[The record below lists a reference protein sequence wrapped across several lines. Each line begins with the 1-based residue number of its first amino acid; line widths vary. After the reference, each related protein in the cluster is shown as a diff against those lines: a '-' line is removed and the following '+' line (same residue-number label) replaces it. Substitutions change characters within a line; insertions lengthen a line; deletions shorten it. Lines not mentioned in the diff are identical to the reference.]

1 VINGLDM
8 KEKLK
13 SRKDKKTAMKEVN
26 DLKMSKWKYL
36 LVGVIL
42 LAVVLALP
50 AVSACAPKAPAK
62 GKVVTYLS
70 LGDYTG
76 PIAGLNVPADMGC
89 GDMFKEINATGGV
102 DGIECNFIGVDT
114 RYDVARGV
122 SAYKRYRTEPKLLV
136 VNAISTAFGKAI
148 MPMTAKDKVVQLA
161 PGDGEA
167 QAKIGWVFP
176 WGVCYQNA
184 FGATIDFILKDW
196 KDKGKTGSPVVGYMS
211 WDSAY
216 GREPLRGGKEYA
228 EKLGVTLLPPEFFPT
243 GAPDHTVWLKRL
255 DAGGA
260 NYIIIGG
267 VDPTPSNIL
276 RDAMKLGLKEKIQFV
291 DATFWGP
298 TEAVG
303 IKLHPEATEGCWMCS
318 FYLRGDEAW
327 QHPLAAQMI
336 PKYRGMSPEEF
347 RKVMAANYLTG
358 FGWALTYQE
367 ALKKALAAVSYD
379 KLDGEAMKKGYESL
393 TGLDVTQGMQGPSTY
408 SPTNR
413 QGSDVVKFY
422 QVQKG
427 KEVDISGWVKVP
439 DTVALYDWSK

>member
-1 VINGLDM
+1 
-8 KEKLK
+8 
-13 SRKDKKTAMKEVN
+13 
-26 DLKMSKWKYL
+26 MSKKIYL
-36 LVGVIL
+36 LIGAIL
-42 LAVVLALP
+42 LCAALVLP
-50 AVSACAPKAPAK
+50 AVSACAPAAAPPPK
-62 GKVVTYLS
+62 EKVISYLS

-76 PIAGLNVPADMGC
+76 PIAGLNVPADNGC
-89 GDMFKEINATGGV
+89 EDMFKEINAAGGV
-102 DGIECNFIGVDT
+102 DGVRVNAVFVDT

-148 MPMTAKDKVVQLA
+148 YPLTMKDKVVQLA

-196 KDKGKTGSPVVGYMS
+196 KAKGKTGVPTIGYMS
-211 WDSAY
+211 WDNAY

-228 EKLGVTLLPPEFFPT
+228 EKMGVKLLPPEFFPT

-255 DAGGA
+255 AEGGA
-260 NYIIIGG
+260 NYIMIGG

-276 RDAMKLGLKEKIQFV
+276 RDAHKLGLTKTIQFV
-291 DATFWGP
+291 DTTFWGP

-303 IKLHPEATEGCWMCS
+303 IKLHPEATEGCWINS
-318 FYLRGDEAW
+318 YYLRGDEVW
-327 QHPLAAQMI
+327 SHPLALKMV
-336 PKYRGMSPEEF
+336 PKYRGKSVDEF
-347 RKVMAANYLTG
+347 RKTTPANYVTG
-358 FGWALTYQE
+358 MVWALVYQE
-367 ALKKALAAVSYD
+367 GAKRALKAVGYD
-379 KLDGEAMKKGYESL
+379 KLDGEAMKAAYESL
-393 TGLDVTQGMQGPSTY
+393 TGLDLGQGLVGPCTY

-413 QGSDVVKFY
+413 QGSDVTRFY

-427 KEVDISGWVKVP
+427 KEVAISGWVKVP
-439 DTVALYDWSK
+439 DCVALHDWSKD

>member
-1 VINGLDM
+1 
-8 KEKLK
+8 
-13 SRKDKKTAMKEVN
+13 
-26 DLKMSKWKYL
+26 MSKGKYL
-36 LVGVIL
+36 LIGAIL
-42 LAVVLALP
+42 LVAVLALP
-50 AVSACAPKAPAK
+50 AISACAPGAAPPPTET
-62 GKVVTYLS
+62 VITYLS
-70 LGDYTG
+70 LADYTG

-89 GDMFKEINATGGV
+89 SDMFKEINATGGI
-102 DGIECNFIGVDT
+102 DGVKVNFIGVDT

-176 WGVCYQNA
+176 WGVCYQNG

-196 KDKGKTGSPVVGYMS
+196 KDKGKTGSPVIGYMS

-228 EKLGVTLLPPEFFPT
+228 EKLGVKLLPPEFFPT
-243 GAPDHTVWLKRL
+243 GAPDHTVWLQRL
-255 DAGGA
+255 ATAGA

-276 RDAMKLGLKEKIQFV
+276 RDAYKLGLTKTIQFV

-303 IKLHPEATEGCWMCS
+303 IKLHPDATEGCWMCS
-318 FYLRGDEAW
+318 FYLRGDECW
-327 QHPLAAQMI
+327 SHPLAAKMI
-336 PKYRGMSPEEF
+336 PKYRGVSVDEF
-347 RKVMAANYLTG
+347 RKTGPTHYLVG
-358 FGWALTYQE
+358 MVWALTYQE
-367 ALKKALAAVSYD
+367 AAKRALAAVGYD
-379 KLDGEAMKKGYESL
+379 KLDGEAMKTAYESL
-393 TGLDVTQGMQGPSTY
+393 TGLDIGQGLEGPITY

-413 QGSDVVKFY
+413 QGTDVVKFY

-439 DTVALYDWSK
+439 DTVALHDWSK